1 MNPPNLTVEV
11 ETDALRGDL
20 RPCETSPRP
29 IPLPERGRHSAKRG
43 PAMTVKPPAPP
54 PLPDELDRCCAGSD
68 SHTFAEPRRR

>member
-29 IPLPERGRHSAKRG
+29 IPLPERGRHSRSG
-43 PAMTVKPPAPP
+43 GQ
-54 PLPDELDRCCAGSD
+54 R
-68 SHTFAEPRRR
+68 